1 MLAKALSL
9 TRVALQVI
17 TADLN
22 KVVVELLQSL
32 LYWQERARAL
42 HPAKAKQKKRLVSGL
57 RSAMHSE
64 LLACFLYAV
73 HGQLCTQTLS
83 SLTFLPLV
91 LSSNPKSQKTLLP
104 RWPLRS

>member
-1 MLAKALSL
+1 M
-9 TRVALQVI
+9 I

-57 RSAMHSE
+57 RSVMTTVI
-64 LLACFLYAV
+64 LIV
-73 HGQLCTQTLS
+73 VVIIS
-83 SLTFLPLV
+83 SIIFNNIYYNYLV
-91 LSSNPKSQKTLLP
+91 C
-104 RWPLRS
+104 R

>member
-1 MLAKALSL
+1 M
-9 TRVALQVI
+9 I

-57 RSAMHSE
+57 RSVMLMVIIIMSMHFITIITSI
-64 LLACFLYAV
+64 LNNN
-73 HGQLCTQTLS
+73 
-83 SLTFLPLV
+83 LTV
-91 LSSNPKSQKTLLP
+91 
-104 RWPLRS
+104 